1 MVESVNDVPES
12 AKFSVSLLTFWIKG
26 SMTVDKNFIHINM
39 PNTVLFGTIAAGN
52 SRDNSPLQGI
62 TNVYTSKEYKVGLM
76 GWGALIALIGLV
88 LFGTSFLAGLVLL
101 LVGVA
106 LFLSGIRTRFSYERS
121 GVVKNIDVPF
131 FEANHVQ
138 EFAEQVQKAISG
150 YQEDRNVR
158 VQAENTIK
166 QSQKNT
172 QQIVDAVH
180 GNDEA

>member
-1 MVESVNDVPES
+1 MVESVNNVPES

-39 PNTVLFGTIAAGN
+39 PNTILFGTVAAGT

-62 TNVYTSKEYKVGLM
+62 TNVYTSKQYKLGLM
-76 GWGALIALIGLV
+76 GWGALLALMGLS
-88 LFGTSFLAGLVLL
+88 LFGSSFFAGFLIL
-101 LVGVA
+101 LVGA
-106 LFLSGIRTRFSYERS
+106 LLFLSGIRTRFSYERS

-138 EFAEQVQKAISG
+138 EFSDQVQAAITG

-158 VQAENTIK
+158 VQTANSIK

-172 QQIVDAVH
+172 QQIVDAVQ
-180 GNDEA
+180 GTNKD